1 MPPKAKFSREE
12 IISAA
17 LQLVREGGVEAVTA
31 RELGAR
37 LGSSARPIITVFES
51 MEEVLAGVKETA
63 RALYGQYVKEG
74 LAQTLAFRGVGM
86 AYIRFAMQ
94 EPKLFQLLF
103 MSEQSGANDVEHIL
117 ALIDR
122 NYDAI
127 LRSVQEPY
135 ALDRD
140 TADRLYRH
148 LWIYSHGIA
157 TLCAT
162 KVCSFT
168 PQDVGEMLTEI
179 FKGLLFRIKNEEA

>member
-1 MPPKAKFSREE
+1 
-12 IISAA
+12 
-17 LQLVREGGVEAVTA
+17 
-31 RELGAR
+31 
-37 LGSSARPIITVFES
+37 
-51 MEEVLAGVKETA
+51 
-63 RALYGQYVKEG
+63 
-74 LAQTLAFRGVGM
+74 
-86 AYIRFAMQ
+86 
-94 EPKLFQLLF
+94 

-179 FKGLLFRIKNEEA
+179 FKGLLFRIKNEKA